1 MNTLSKPASPQSD
14 ELVNP
19 ELPVDESMVTLVVH
33 TVSGDVSQ
41 QIDLTTVEGS
51 DKDSVE
57 DSVVEQRLIDSVQRL
72 IKQASAYIDAISGA
86 VSSLDGLAKY
96 EKIYPSLFR
105 EKYNSDRA
113 KIINAHY
120 GKAFTCLREALWDI
134 SYLATDEAQS
144 IKNQIAQAYNR
155 FVRLYKED
163 IIRHESGH
171 GYNSDRIN
179 PKIEQYLFL
188 VSYAN
193 QKRDTPCND
202 EDASIK
208 VTKQFL
214 DNLLKSQGG
223 SNEAWD
229 GSDPVKTAYDLLRE
243 TKASNSS
250 TSQLLIRQRAV
261 EYLESRGM
269 GASEKEIDEFKKSHP
284 PILKEY

>member
-1 MNTLSKPASPQSD
+1 M
-14 ELVNP
+14 
-19 ELPVDESMVTLVVH
+19 
-33 TVSGDVSQ
+33 
-41 QIDLTTVEGS
+41 
-51 DKDSVE
+51 
-57 DSVVEQRLIDSVQRL
+57 L
-72 IKQASAYIDAISGA
+72 IK
-86 VSSLDGLAKY
+86 
-96 EKIYPSLFR
+96 
-105 EKYNSDRA
+105 
-113 KIINAHY
+113 
-120 GKAFTCLREALWDI
+120 
-134 SYLATDEAQS
+134 
-144 IKNQIAQAYNR
+144 
-155 FVRLYKED
+155 KE
-163 IIRHESGH
+163 
-171 GYNSDRIN
+171 
-179 PKIEQYLFL
+179 
-188 VSYAN
+188 
-193 QKRDTPCND
+193 TPCND